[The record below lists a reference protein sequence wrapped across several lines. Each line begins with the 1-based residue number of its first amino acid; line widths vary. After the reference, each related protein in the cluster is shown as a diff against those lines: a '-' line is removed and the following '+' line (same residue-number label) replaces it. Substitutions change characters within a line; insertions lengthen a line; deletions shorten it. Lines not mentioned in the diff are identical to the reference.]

1 MAVTITKL
9 KIAEG
14 HGKVYG
20 DAAAIDGLLSFEVFR
35 VWYEYFRP
43 EQPSRVVPCRA
54 LKLLYQPPG
63 ATGILQDTPA
73 FLDFYGKASQKRYTV
88 WIEHLV
94 AGVSKKVAY
103 NMVTLGC
110 TLKVAGADFEQ
121 YEVELGLD
129 QEELVKMNNAEV
141 EPV

>member
-9 KIAEG
+9 RIAEG
-14 HGKVYG
+14 WDKVYS
-20 DAAAIDGLLSFEVFR
+20 DTAPIDGLLSFDIFR
-35 VWYEYFRP
+35 VWYEYQRP
-43 EQPSRVVPCRA
+43 EQPVRVVPCRA

-63 ATGILQDTPA
+63 ATGALQDTPA
-73 FLDFYGKASQKRYTV
+73 VLDFYGKASQKRYTV
-88 WIEHLV
+88 WIEHKV
-94 AGVSKKVAY
+94 AGVPKRVAY

-110 TLKVAGADFEQ
+110 VLKAAGADFEQ

-129 QEELVKMNNAEV
+129 QQELAKMNNAEL